1 LVEIGGDGLERVG
14 GVAGGLVIG
23 NDISSAQR
31 VNGFDCEELGIS
43 RTNTD
48 SIEASPWFSRVNSS
62 FIV

>member
-1 LVEIGGDGLERVG
+1 
-14 GVAGGLVIG
+14 VAGGLVIG

-48 SIEASPWFSRVNSS
+48 SIEVSPWFSRVNSS